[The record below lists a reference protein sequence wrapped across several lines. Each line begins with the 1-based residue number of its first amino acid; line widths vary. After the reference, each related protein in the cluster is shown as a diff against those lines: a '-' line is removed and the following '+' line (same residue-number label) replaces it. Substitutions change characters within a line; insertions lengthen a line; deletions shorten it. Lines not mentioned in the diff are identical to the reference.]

1 MWQQQQEMAQARKRS
16 DFFVPRSE
24 KILESNIQYR
34 LSQEVV
40 PLFLQKKVYV
50 LNKYY
55 LHFTE
60 KYLSRRFF
68 R

>member
-1 MWQQQQEMAQARKRS
+1 MVSLVAQQYVVAMS
-16 DFFVPRSE
+16 LV
-24 KILESNIQYR
+24 LE
-34 LSQEVV
+34 LVV

-60 KYLSRRFF
+60 KYLSRHFF